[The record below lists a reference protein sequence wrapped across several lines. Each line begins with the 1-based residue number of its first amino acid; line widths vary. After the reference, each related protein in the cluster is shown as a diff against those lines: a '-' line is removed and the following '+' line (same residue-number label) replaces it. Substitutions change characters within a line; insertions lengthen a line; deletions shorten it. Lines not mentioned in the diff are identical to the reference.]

1 MRANHGLLK
10 QTEPARTFTA
20 SARRAQIVEV
30 AIRVAAVAGYAN
42 TSFARIAREAGLSS
56 TGIISYN
63 FAGKDDLMR
72 AVVAEVVSVAAAYV
86 SPRVDAADGGRAKL
100 RAYIEAHTAFLA
112 DHPNHLPALV
122 EVVTNLPRDHAD
134 RAELLAQLEARN
146 SVHAAYIAQAQAAAE
161 FRDFDPQVMVVAVQG
176 AIDAL
181 VMRKVRNP
189 DLDVVACGR
198 ELADLFDHATRPH

>member
-1 MRANHGLLK
+1 MQANYSLSR
-10 QTEPARTFTA
+10 QIEPARTFTE

-30 AIRVAAVAGYAN
+30 AIKVAAAAGYAN
-42 TSFARIAREAGLSS
+42 TSFARIAKEARLSS

-72 AVVAEVVSVAAAYV
+72 AVVAEVLRVAAAYV
-86 SPRVDAADGGRAKL
+86 SPRIDAALGGRAKL

-122 EVVTNLPRDHAD
+122 EVITNLPRDHTD

-146 SVHAAYIAQAQAAAE
+146 SVHTDYIGQAQAAGE
-161 FRDFDPQVMVVAVQG
+161 FRDFDPRVMVIAVQG
-176 AIDAL
+176 AIDAV
-181 VMRKVRNP
+181 VMRKVREP

-198 ELADLFDHATRPH
+198 ELADLFDHATRTN